1 MVIGSLICDASFSG
15 ALHLGGC
22 SGGFTITENDVP
34 KSSEYQGVL
43 PYVRNPSEA
52 EMYAIAMGIKEMS
65 STLESRGQKLDKLY
79 IYTDSMDAIEQYK
92 RLLKGEAPLAEF
104 DAAIRKMHDYIS
116 SVVSPK
122 SLTLEHVKAHVD
134 PSHAT
139 PLQSFHNRCDRNAKE
154 ARWAAQMHLSTPKV
168 SGSFYGI
175 VLPST
180 AAASQEHDLYQLG
193 YVYTKLGMHA
203 RSVFVGTPP
212 EDKMCHPFVRGI
224 LKAAS
229 EDGRQLADV
238 WTEQQPSVNGSMQ
251 HGCEGLDR
259 TLLRQAWSDS
269 GKNPNWI
276 SFSHPSAQNAAI
288 ASRLLFGPQP
298 ESLLDNRYPTGRIEP
313 ASRFVVSVF
322 DRGTRSGS
330 PHAPN
335 EWLEAFSSMTS
346 VPVHMGLRAALD
358 VTPIPEQWR
367 LKDPSGDVKS
377 AIEGVLSQYSHQQPH
392 VILSKLLK
400 PLNDAGIALKAETRT
415 LILNTLNQTSN
426 PSRLLQSISGFVL
439 KQEQGTLV
447 AAVAERP
454 SREQADTHREVSFR
468 YR

>member
-1 MVIGSLICDASFSG
+1 MVIGSLICDASFSDT
-15 ALHLGGC
+15 LHLGGC

-34 KSSEYQGVL
+34 KSKEYQGVI

-52 EMYAIAMGIKEMS
+52 EMYAIAMGMKEMGAL
-65 STLESRGQKLDKLY
+65 LETRGQKLDKLY

-92 RLLKGEAPLAEF
+92 VLLRGGTPLAEF
-104 DAAIRKMHDYIS
+104 DAAIRKMHHYIS
-116 SVVSPK
+116 GAVDPK
-122 SLTLEHVKAHVD
+122 NLSLEHVKAHVN

-139 PLQSFHNRCDRNAKE
+139 PLQSFHNRCDRNAKD
-154 ARWAAQMHLSTPKV
+154 ARWAAQMHLTSPKV

-180 AAASQEHDLYQLG
+180 AAASQAHDLFQLG

-212 EDKMCHPFVRGI
+212 EDKLSHPFVMGI
-224 LKAAS
+224 LKAAA
-229 EDGRQLADV
+229 EDKRPLTDF

-259 TLLRQAWSDS
+259 TMIRQAWAQS
-269 GKNPNWI
+269 GKNPNWL

-288 ASRLLFGPQP
+288 AARLMFGPQP

-322 DRGTRSGS
+322 DRGTRGGS
-330 PHAPN
+330 AHAPN
-335 EWLEAFSSMTS
+335 EWLEIFAGMTT

-367 LKDPSGDVKS
+367 LKDPSGDVKA
-377 AIEGVLSQYSHQQPH
+377 AIEGVLAQYPHQQPH

-400 PLNDAGIALKAETRT
+400 PLSDAGIALKAETRS
-415 LILNTLNQTSN
+415 LILNTLSQTSN

-439 KQEQGTLV
+439 KQEQGALV
-447 AAVAERP
+447 VQPEMHSPKAP
-454 SREQADTHREVSFR
+454 TDGSREVNFR